1 MLETIALTLKLL
13 LQMFSEYET
22 EIMVSF
28 SDYMKLDIGLNNL
41 FILSLTV
48 ITFGPNFQITAFNY
62 YR

>member
-1 MLETIALTLKLL
+1 
-13 LQMFSEYET
+13 MFSEYET

-48 ITFGPNFQITAFNY
+48 ITFGPNFQITAFKY

>member
-48 ITFGPNFQITAFNY
+48 ITFGPNFQITAFKY